1 MVSVCDYLTE
11 RALQYEQEALFSSSF
26 MHEKK
31 KIQEIS
37 SMGGIFTF
45 GREDAI
51 SSMGLAEASSGD
63 KLKVSRSSLQP

>member
-1 MVSVCDYLTE
+1 
-11 RALQYEQEALFSSSF
+11 

-63 KLKVSRSSLQP
+63 KLKVSRSSL